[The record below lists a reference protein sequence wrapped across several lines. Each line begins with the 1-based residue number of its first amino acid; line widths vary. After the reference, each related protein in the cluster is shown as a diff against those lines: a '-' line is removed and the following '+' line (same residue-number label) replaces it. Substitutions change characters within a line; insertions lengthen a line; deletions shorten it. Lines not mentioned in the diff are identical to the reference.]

1 MSNKHKS
8 SSIKQNT
15 SNEENEFNNEDD
27 KDDYDEDVGR
37 NASKKS
43 KCETC
48 SNCSKEK
55 SNVNANKQAIDE
67 TRKSSKNSLTPT
79 INNNNTL
86 KNPLISSLSSE
97 TRILITPIKPVGYAN
112 LDAMLDG
119 NDTNILEKKNTDT
132 TSASNMEDTQKL
144 KSNINIFAKNSN
156 WTCTVCLVQNDESKA
171 ACACCLTAKPLTSSE
186 KSNLNPQ
193 KLSFDQTDSSTS
205 AKPSLASIFA
215 TTTNTSKWA
224 CSTCL
229 ASNDAQKDECACCM
243 TKRTNTE
250 SSNSSSKKDEQETT
264 KTKFASIV
272 AAAGSFSN
280 FNSTPL
286 NTSIS
291 FGLKPSASSST
302 EPIKFGSSNSIGG
315 SGGGFSFGSS
325 KPVTTTFGA
334 IEEKTSLVAKSSEQ
348 QSLEICSPPPAT
360 IDSASKNE
368 PKNSENT
375 VKFGFLS
382 NSSSSS
388 NANTLAFNAAPSIN
402 TGNFLFW
409 IFKNFSNGAFKHCK
423 KIRFKI
429 SFDISY

>member
-8 SSIKQNT
+8 SSVKQNT
-15 SNEENEFNNEDD
+15 SNEENELNNEDD
-27 KDDYDEDVGR
+27 NDDYDVGR

-55 SNVNANKQAIDE
+55 SNVNVNKQPIDD
-67 TRKSSKNSLTPT
+67 TSKISKNSPTTT
-79 INNNNTL
+79 INNNSL

-112 LDAMLDG
+112 LDAMLDA
-119 NDTNILEKKNTDT
+119 NEANILEKKNTDT
-132 TSASNMEDTQKL
+132 ITASNLEETQKL
-144 KSNINIFAKNSN
+144 KGNINIFAKNSN
-156 WTCTVCLVQNDESKA
+156 WTCSVCLVQNDESKP
-171 ACACCLTAKPLTSSE
+171 ACACCSTAKPLTSSE

-193 KLSFDQTDSSTS
+193 KLSFDQTDSNAS
-205 AKPSLASIFA
+205 AKPSLASIFS

-243 TKRTNTE
+243 TKRNSTD
-250 SSNSSSKKDEQETT
+250 SSNSSSSSKKDEQETT

-325 KPVTTTFGA
+325 KPVTATFGA
-334 IEEKTSLVAKSSEQ
+334 IEEKASLDAKVSEQ
-348 QSLEICSPPPAT
+348 QSLEICSPPLAT
-360 IDSASKNE
+360 TISASKNE
-368 PKNSENT
+368 PKNINNENT

-382 NSSSSS
+382 NSSSNS
-388 NANTLAFNAAPSIN
+388 NSNTLGFNAAPSVN
-402 TGNFLFW
+402 TGKFYFKFLKHFQGEL
-409 IFKNFSNGAFKHCK
+409 SNTLKVLVVICAT
-423 KIRFKI
+423 REL
-429 SFDISY
+429 